1 MIIITAAFHAPLYV
15 MKSYVAVTLIE
26 LPLSVLL
33 NVWILVMLGMRLDP
47 PISGDGYVFI
57 VGT

>member
-1 MIIITAAFHAPLYV
+1 MKPLYFIL
-15 MKSYVAVTLIE
+15 KSYVAVTLIE